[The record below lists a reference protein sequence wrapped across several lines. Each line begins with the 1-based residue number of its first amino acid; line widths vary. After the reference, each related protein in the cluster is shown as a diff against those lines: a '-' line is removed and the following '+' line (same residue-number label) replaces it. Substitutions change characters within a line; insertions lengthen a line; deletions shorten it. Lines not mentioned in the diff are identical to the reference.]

1 MEHKDEPH
9 IKPSG
14 NSVKIGMIG
23 PFSGANTYKGELG
36 TKGIEVAQQ
45 LIPYLDN
52 GDSIEWIREDDHGI
66 PEYSVSA
73 LKTLVETHKVAAIII
88 LSGSDSVLA
97 VAKVAEQYKTPI
109 LTLFASHP
117 DITRYSSLVNQFNFD
132 DTFQAAVAAL
142 YIRDELLIDEV
153 AMLTQSGN
161 AHFTYLANEFAKQFT
176 ATEGIITDRYEL
188 KEDEQNYLP
197 ILQSIK
203 NKDPELLY
211 LPIAMEHIFEVKSAL
226 IQLNWNPKI
235 MLSDGI
241 LANIKVQK
249 KYPVERMNGMMA
261 IDAYSYDMEY
271 SHLGKQLL
279 EQMTSMEVDKLDIGT
294 KSVLA
299 MESYALLVDVLN
311 RCIKQKNKPSCI
323 NDSIRSTTK
332 FEGVKGL
339 ISFDSTGKV
348 HRSLNINRIQDGVTE
363 FIVRVY

>member
-1 MEHKDEPH
+1 MKTAYTFILLIIFIALLWFMEHKDKPH

-261 IDAYSYDMEY
+261 IDAYSYDM
-271 SHLGKQLL
+271 
-279 EQMTSMEVDKLDIGT
+279 
-294 KSVLA
+294 
-299 MESYALLVDVLN
+299 
-311 RCIKQKNKPSCI
+311 
-323 NDSIRSTTK
+323 
-332 FEGVKGL
+332 
-339 ISFDSTGKV
+339 
-348 HRSLNINRIQDGVTE
+348 
-363 FIVRVY
+363 